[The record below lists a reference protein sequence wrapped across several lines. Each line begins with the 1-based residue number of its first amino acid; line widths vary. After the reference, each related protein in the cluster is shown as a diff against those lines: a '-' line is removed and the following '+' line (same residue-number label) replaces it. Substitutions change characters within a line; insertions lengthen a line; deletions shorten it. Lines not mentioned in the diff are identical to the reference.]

1 MVEVGFPILPT
12 YIAKARRKK
21 RRLTSNAQTLINN
34 SYAFSNLIIT
44 IDLFL
49 IFVGALD
56 NPIHLIDKYFLFF
69 FFFSEAPFLCV
80 LDLSP
85 ES

>member
-12 YIAKARRKK
+12 YIAKVRKKK
-21 RRLTSNAQTLINN
+21 RRLTSNAQTLIND

-49 IFVGALD
+49 IFVGTLD
-56 NPIHLIDKYFLFF
+56 NPIHLIDKYFFF
-69 FFFSEAPFLCV
+69 F
-80 LDLSP
+80 
-85 ES
+85 